1 MANWGRPKLQGWRVL
16 LVAPV
21 SACANVLTRH
31 LVDLPG
37 SVVHRI
43 DSAASLPKAL
53 LDGSWD
59 VVVFEHHAG
68 RRDAEALLCS
78 VVENSDER
86 PVVVI
91 ADEIGGANV
100 AAILRTGAADFAVR
114 SDPSSVV
121 RALERCLGGGR
132 RSHRTVIEA
141 LERDVHTARERFRV
155 AFEDAPVGMSIATP
169 GGHFTQVNHALCEI
183 TGYTREE
190 LLSLN
195 LATITHPEELDER
208 TRLLAELLSGEI
220 DRYIRDGRLLRA
232 NGDAV
237 WVSHHVRLLR
247 DADGNPVQLIT
258 HLVDITERRMLER
271 ELRHMADHDPLT
283 ALLNR
288 RGLEAELERH
298 VAHVNRYGARGAL
311 LVLDL
316 DHFKAIN
323 DTLGHEAGDRLIVTV
338 ANLLRT
344 RLRSSDAIARLG
356 GDEFAILL
364 PDANAVMARH
374 VAEEIVADVQRN
386 VTVDHGQR
394 RRHVTASVG
403 VTMFTQ
409 EQINAESVL
418 VDADLAMYDAKEAG
432 RDRVALHTGGRDGQ
446 PRMKARLEWI
456 ARIRQALDKGQFTLH
471 AQPILELHSGL
482 TNQCELLLRM
492 VDDSGDTIPPGAFL
506 YIAERYDLIHELD
519 EWVATRAIELV
530 EREQAAGRHGS
541 VEINVSAKS
550 LANARLLE
558 VVRTELIRSQIDP
571 SQLIFEVAETAA
583 ISHMALARD
592 FAERLKDLG
601 CRFALDDFGA
611 GFGGFFYLKHIP
623 FDYLKIDR
631 EFITDC
637 RNSRT
642 DQLVIEAL
650 VSVAHG
656 LNKQTI
662 AEGVEDRETEL
673 FLRRNGV
680 DLAQGYH
687 ISHPLPI
694 SEGVPLWSASA
705 RY

>member
-1 MANWGRPKLQGWRVL
+1 

-21 SACANVLTRH
+21 SVCANALTRR
-31 LVDLPG
+31 LTALRG

-43 DSAASLPKAL
+43 DSASGLPKAL
-53 LDGSWD
+53 RDDSWD

-68 RRDAEALLCS
+68 RHDAEALLRS

-86 PVVVI
+86 PVVVV

-100 AAILRTGAADFAVR
+100 AAILRAGAADFAVR
-114 SDPSSVV
+114 SDPSGVAAAV
-121 RALERCLGGGR
+121 ERCLGGGR

-155 AFEDAPVGMSIATP
+155 AFEDAPVGMSVATP
-169 GGHFTQVNHALCEI
+169 GGRFVQVNNSLCEI

-195 LATITHPEELDER
+195 IATITHPEELDER
-208 TRLLAELLSGEI
+208 TRLLGELLSGQI

-237 WVSHHVRLLR
+237 WVAHNVRLLR

-288 RGLEAELERH
+288 RGLEAELDRH
-298 VAHVNRYGARGAL
+298 VTHVNRYGARGAL

-344 RLRSSDAIARLG
+344 RLRTSDAVARLA

-364 PDANAVMARH
+364 PDANAEMARH

-386 VTVDHGQR
+386 ASVDQGQTR
-394 RRHVTASVG
+394 RRVTASVG
-403 VTMFTQ
+403 VTMFSQ
-409 EQINAESVL
+409 EHINAESVL
-418 VDADLAMYDAKEAG
+418 IDADLAMYDAKEAG
-432 RDRVALHTGGRDGQ
+432 RDRVAIHTGGHDDQ

-456 ARIRQALDKGQFTLH
+456 ARIRQALDRGQFTLH

-482 TNQCELLLRM
+482 SNQCELLLRM
-492 VDDSGDTIPPGAFL
+492 VDESGDTIPPGAFL

-530 EREQAAGRHGS
+530 EREQVAGRNGS

-550 LANARLLE
+550 LGNARLLDI
-558 VVRTELIRSQIDP
+558 VQTELVRSQIDP
-571 SQLIFEVAETAA
+571 SRLIFEITETAA

-637 RNSRT
+637 RNNRT

-673 FLRRNGV
+673 FLRRHGV
-680 DLAQGYH
+680 DLAQGFH
-687 ISHPLPI
+687 ISRPLPI
-694 SEGVPLWSASA
+694 VDGVPLLSAAA
-705 RY
+705 RS